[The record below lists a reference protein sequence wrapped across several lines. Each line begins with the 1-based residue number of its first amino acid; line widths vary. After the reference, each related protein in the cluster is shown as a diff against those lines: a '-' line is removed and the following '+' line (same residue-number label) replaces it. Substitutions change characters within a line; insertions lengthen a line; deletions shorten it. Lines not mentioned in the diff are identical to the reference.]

1 VSAMLEV
8 RDVSKRFGGVEAV
21 KEVSF
26 DIPRGSLVGLIGPNG
41 AGKTTMVNLIT
52 KHQTLSSGAIH
63 LDGIPIHPL
72 PVYQVARGGI
82 SRTYQQNRLFP
93 EDTVAENI
101 RTGMVWSGG
110 ATRTDLSYPGTHGSE
125 EERLDA
131 LIDFFELAPHRDAM
145 PGGLTHVLR
154 RRAEIAQALALVPKL
169 LLLDEPFAGFSR
181 EEAEDLIALLLQCQ
195 RGGLTILLIEHN
207 MEVVMQVCE
216 QLFVMHHG
224 SLLASGTPAEIQSN
238 RQVVSVYLGGEL

>member
-1 VSAMLEV
+1 MSAILEV

-21 KEVSF
+21 KDVSF
-26 DIPRGSLVGLIGPNG
+26 DIPRGGLVGLIGPNG
-41 AGKTTMVNLIT
+41 AGKTTMVNLIS
-52 KHQTLSSGAIH
+52 KHQSLSSGAIR

-72 PVYQVARGGI
+72 PVYRVARDGI
-82 SRTYQQNRLFP
+82 SRTYQQNRLFL
-93 EDTVAENI
+93 EDSVIDNI

-110 ATRTDLSYPGTHGSE
+110 TTRKELSYPGAHGSDD
-125 EERLDA
+125 ERLRA
-131 LIDFFELAPHRDAM
+131 LVDFFELGPHRNSM
-145 PGGLTHVLR
+145 PGGLSHVLR
-154 RRAEIAQALALVPKL
+154 RRMEIAQALALAPKL

-181 EEAEDLIALLLQCQ
+181 EEAEELITLLRQCQ

-216 QLFVMHHG
+216 HLYVMHHG
-224 SLLASGTPAEIQSN
+224 SLLASGTPPEIQSN